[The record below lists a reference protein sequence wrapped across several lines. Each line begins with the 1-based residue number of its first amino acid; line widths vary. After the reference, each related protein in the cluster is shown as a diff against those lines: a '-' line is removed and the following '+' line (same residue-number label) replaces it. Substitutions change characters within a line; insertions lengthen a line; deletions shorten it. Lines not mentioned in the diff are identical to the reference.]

1 MGDDPMR
8 IGRNTS
14 FLLIVDMQEKLVPA
28 VEQPDRVVANAV
40 RLMTGAARLE
50 VPTLLTAHYPKGIGP
65 VVAELRE
72 LAPPDGVLEKIHFDA
87 ASESACAERF
97 AALDRPQPVI
107 AGTEAHV
114 CVLQTALGL
123 KQAGYEPYLV
133 GDAVSSRN
141 ATDKAAAVGRLRDAG
156 VAAVTTEMVLFEWLA
171 CGDTAEFRDLLPLI
185 KDDLLKRPVAGAG
198 RLRTVKIGSS
208 IPDGGST

>member
-1 MGDDPMR
+1 MR
-8 IGRNTS
+8 IGRDTS

-28 VEQPDRVVANAV
+28 VKQPDRVVANAV
-40 RLMTGAARLE
+40 RLMIGAARLK
-50 VPTLLTAHYPKGIGP
+50 VPILLTEHYPKGIGP

-87 ASESACAERF
+87 LSEPACAQRF
-97 AALDRPQPVI
+97 AALDRPQAVV

-133 GDAVSSRN
+133 VDAVSSRKPE
-141 ATDKAAAVGRLRDAG
+141 DKVAAMVRLRDAG
-156 VAAVTTEMVLFEWLA
+156 MAAVTTEMVLFEWLA
-171 CGDTAEFRDLLPLI
+171 RGDTAEFRDLLGLI
-185 KDDLLKRPVAGAG
+185 KGDRLERPVEAA
-198 RLRTVKIGSS
+198 
-208 IPDGGST
+208 DGWKTATPGPLVRDDDST